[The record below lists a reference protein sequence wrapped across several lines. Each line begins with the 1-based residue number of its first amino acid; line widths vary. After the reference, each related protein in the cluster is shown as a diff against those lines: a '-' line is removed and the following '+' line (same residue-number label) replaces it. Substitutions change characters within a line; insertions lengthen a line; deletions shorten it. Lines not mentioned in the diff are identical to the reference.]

1 MAIAP
6 ASEKYFWLSP
16 VTKRDR
22 CLLGCPG
29 LREVAVRR
37 HIGSENRS
45 KPTFCPLRVTSG
57 HSGPFASCPLYPQQR
72 TFVSALSMS
81 ALCH

>member
-45 KPTFCPLRVTSG
+45 KPTFHGQDTP
-57 HSGPFASCPLYPQQR
+57 ASNAERRDLHIVGQR
-72 TFVSALSMS
+72 RYRG
-81 ALCH
+81 